1 MTLFLSM
8 RVELHCREQGDWSA
22 GLKTFENAK
31 FAAFKDLLG
40 PKVVM
45 RLQLFYQK
53 IYARNLWSLKGLQK
67 VTQ

>member
-1 MTLFLSM
+1 MTLFLSR

-45 RLQLFYQK
+45 RLQLFLPK
-53 IYARNLWSLKGLQK
+53 NLC
-67 VTQ
+67 